1 MPQIMYW
8 GTQKATPHFKSKE
21 ALLKCKVHLKVEL
34 YRFRVFVALV
44 QSGENGA
51 KNPKLMAGM
60 LTLSGPIILL

>member
-1 MPQIMYW
+1 MKLY
-8 GTQKATPHFKSKE
+8 SNV
-21 ALLKCKVHLKVEL
+21 KVHLKVEL